1 MVRSESIMNQQENM
15 IEIHHLNKSFGTVKA
30 VKDLSFRVKSGE
42 LFAFLGVNGAGKST
56 TISMICG
63 QLEADSGEIKVNGW
77 DVNRFGQQIKEMTGV
92 VFQDSVLDRPLTAR
106 ENLKSRA
113 ALYGITG
120 KQFLER
126 LQELITIF
134 DLSEFIDRPVGKLS
148 GGQRRRV
155 DIARALIHRPRLLIL
170 DEPTTGLDPQ
180 TRKMIWSIIE
190 TLRVEEGL
198 TVLLTTHYMEE
209 AASADYI
216 VIIDHGCIAAEG
228 TPYELKSEYVKDYL
242 SIYGVTKE
250 EVESLG
256 MKYEEIRDGYRL
268 AIETPRAAT
277 DLIVNHA
284 ALFRDYEIVK
294 GGMDDV
300 FIAVTGKKLGGE
312 S

>member
-1 MVRSESIMNQQENM
+1 MSKQERM
-15 IEIHHLNKSFGTVKA
+15 LEIEHLNKSFGTVHA
-30 VKDLSFRVKSGE
+30 VNDLSFHVKRGE

-63 QLEADSGEIKVNGW
+63 QLTADSGNIRVNGQ
-77 DVNRFGQQIKEMTGV
+77 DVRSREHQIKEWIGV
-92 VFQDSVLDRPLTAR
+92 VFQDSALDKPLTAR
-106 ENLKSRA
+106 ENIRSRA

-120 KQFLER
+120 KNYEKRLE
-126 LQELITIF
+126 ELINVF
-134 DLSEFIDRPVGKLS
+134 ELQEFIDRPVGKLS

-190 TLRVEEGL
+190 KLREEEGL

-209 AASADYI
+209 AASASYV

-228 TPYELKSEYVKDYL
+228 TPYELKNRYVKDSL
-242 SIYGVTKE
+242 SVYGVTKE

-256 MKYEEIRDGYRL
+256 MPYESIRDGYQI
-268 AIETPRAAT
+268 AIETPLVAT
-277 DLIVNHA
+277 DLILKHA
-284 ALFRDYEIVK
+284 SVFRDYEIVK
-294 GGMDDV
+294 GAMDDV
-300 FIAVTGKKLGGE
+300 FLSVTGKKLGGE
-312 S
+312 Q

>member
-1 MVRSESIMNQQENM
+1 MASTLENI
-15 IEIHHLNKSFGTVKA
+15 IEINQLNKSFGTVKA
-30 VKDLSFRVKSGE
+30 VNDLSFRVKRGE

-63 QLEADSGEIKVNGW
+63 QLAADGGEIRVNGW
-77 DVNRFGQQIKEMTGV
+77 DVNRSGKKIKEMTGV
-92 VFQDSVLDRPLTAR
+92 VFQDSVLDKPLTAR

-120 KQFLER
+120 KKFEER

-134 DLSEFIDRPVGKLS
+134 ELQEFINRPVGKLS

-155 DIARALIHRPRLLIL
+155 DIARALVHRPQLLIL

-180 TRKMIWSIIE
+180 TRKMIWNIVE
-190 TLRVEEGL
+190 TLRVEEEL

-242 SIYGVTKE
+242 SIYGVTKK

-256 MKYEEIRDGYRL
+256 LEYEEIRDGYRI
-268 AIETPRAAT
+268 AVETPLAAT
-277 DLIVNHA
+277 SMIVNHA

-300 FIAVTGKKLGGE
+300 FLAVTGKKLGGE
-312 S
+312 QQ

>member
-1 MVRSESIMNQQENM
+1 MSNQKNI
-15 IEIHHLNKSFGTVKA
+15 IEIHHLNKNYGKVKA
-30 VKDLSFRVKSGE
+30 VNNLSFRVKRGE

-63 QLEADSGEIKVNGW
+63 QLSADSGEIWVNGW
-77 DVNRFGQQIKEMTGV
+77 NVNTSGHKIKAMTGV
-92 VFQDSVLDRPLTAR
+92 VFQDSVLDKPLTAR

-120 KQFLER
+120 KKFEER

-134 DLSEFIDRPVGKLS
+134 DLKEFIDRPVGKLS

-155 DIARALIHRPRLLIL
+155 DIARALIHRPQLLIL

-180 TRKMIWSIIE
+180 TRKMIWNIIE
-190 TLRVEEGL
+190 TLREEEGL

-228 TPYELKSEYVKDYL
+228 TPYELKNKYVKDYI
-242 SIYGVTKE
+242 SIYGITE
-250 EVESLG
+250 EEAESLG
-256 MKYEEIRDGYRL
+256 MSYEEIRDGYRI
-268 AIETPRAAT
+268 AIETPLAAT
-277 DLIVNHA
+277 TLIVNHA
-284 ALFRDYEIVK
+284 SVFRDYEIVK

-300 FIAVTGKKLGGE
+300 FITVTGKKLGGE
-312 S
+312 Q

>member
-1 MVRSESIMNQQENM
+1 MSKQENI
-15 IEIHHLNKSFGTVKA
+15 IEINHLNKSFQTVKA
-30 VKDLSFRVKSGE
+30 VNDLSFRVKSGE

-63 QLEADSGEIKVNGW
+63 QLTADGGDIRVNGW
-77 DVNRFGQQIKEMTGV
+77 DVNTSGHQIKEMTGV
-92 VFQDSVLDRPLTAR
+92 VFQDSVLDKPLTAR

-120 KQFLER
+120 KQFADR
-126 LQELITIF
+126 LSELITLF
-134 DLSEFIDRPVGKLS
+134 ELQEFIDRPVGKLS

-155 DIARALIHRPRLLIL
+155 DIARALIHRPKLLIL

-180 TRKMIWSIIE
+180 TRKMIWNIVE
-190 TLRVEEGL
+190 TLRAQEGL

-228 TPYELKSEYVKDYL
+228 TPYELKNQYVKDYL
-242 SIYGVTKE
+242 SVYGVSKE

-256 MKYEEIRDGYRL
+256 MAYETIRDGYRI
-268 AIETPRAAT
+268 AIETPLAAT
-277 DLIVNHA
+277 GLIVKHA
-284 ALFRDYEIVK
+284 SVFRDYEIVK

-312 S
+312 QG